1 MAPLFKRG
9 FFLLFYL
16 EEISMLQLTKFYEKC
31 FEDYR
36 AKSSNFCPVE
46 LFTFMSEQRKT
57 YSRKSLSHWLDHQLW
72 TDKKELIDEPYVD
85 ENLKKQI
92 VSGLHT
98 KNKVF
103 GTYKKTIDLLRP
115 LIAEINAVE
124 KRPARLLE
132 IGSGSGQLAFA
143 LYNELSCTDLT
154 FTLEGSDVVSTYIDE
169 GNAEAQKR
177 NIPVMFHKID
187 AFHLETLPENS
198 FDIIFCLH
206 SLHHFSPA
214 QLSRIMAGTFKVA
227 SKAFLA
233 VDGYRGL
240 SNLLFM
246 AVSGALKS
254 LVEMNHAFFH
264 DSLISARKLYAVKQ
278 LELLSRLSC
287 PLSYVTARNLRP
299 GLTMVKIEHKM

>member
-1 MAPLFKRG
+1 
-9 FFLLFYL
+9 
-16 EEISMLQLTKFYEKC
+16 MLQLTKFYEKC

-36 AKSSNFCPVE
+36 LRSSNFCPVE
-46 LFTFMSEQRKT
+46 LFSFISEQRKN
-57 YSRKSLSHWLDHQLW
+57 YSRRSLPHWLDEMLW
-72 TDKKELIDEPYVD
+72 TEKKELIDEPFVD
-85 ENLKKQI
+85 EKLKRQI
-92 VSGLHT
+92 VLGLHT

-103 GTYKKTIDLLRP
+103 GTYKTTIDLLRP
-115 LIAEINAVE
+115 MIEEINALE

-143 LYNELSCTDLT
+143 LYEELSQTELQ
-154 FTLEGSDVVSTYIDE
+154 FTLEGSDVVTTYIDE
-169 GNAEAQKR
+169 ANAEAERRK
-177 NIPVMFHKID
+177 IPVLFHKID

-206 SLHHFSPA
+206 SLHHFSPQ

-227 SKAFLA
+227 SRAFLA

-240 SNLLFM
+240 SNLAFM
-246 AVSGALKS
+246 TVSGALKS
-254 LVEMNHAFFH
+254 LVEMNHAFLH

-287 PLSYVTARNLRP
+287 PLSYVTAKNLKP

>member
-1 MAPLFKRG
+1 
-9 FFLLFYL
+9 
-16 EEISMLQLTKFYEKC
+16 MLQLTKFYEKC
-31 FEDYR
+31 FEEYR
-36 AKSSNFCPVE
+36 LKSSNFCPVE
-46 LFTFMSEQRKT
+46 LFSFISEQRKNH
-57 YSRKSLSHWLDHQLW
+57 SRKSLQHWLDHLLW
-72 TDKKELIDEPYVD
+72 TDKKELIDEPFVD
-85 ENLKKQI
+85 EKLKREI
-92 VSGLHT
+92 VLGLHT

-103 GTYKKTIDLLRP
+103 GTYRTTIDLLRP
-115 LIAEINAVE
+115 LIEEINTIE

-143 LYNELSCTDLT
+143 LYEELLQTNLK
-154 FTLEGSDVVSTYIDE
+154 FTLEGSDIVSTYIDE
-169 GNAEAQKR
+169 ANAEATVR
-177 NIPVMFHKID
+177 NVPVLFHKID

-240 SNLLFM
+240 SNLIFM
-246 AVSGALKS
+246 ATSGALKS
-254 LVEMNHAFFH
+254 LVEMNHAYLH
-264 DSLISARKLYAVKQ
+264 DSLISARKMYAVKQ

-287 PLSYVTARNLRP
+287 PLSYVTAKNLKP
-299 GLTMVKIEHKM
+299 GLTMVKIEHRM